1 MRRNILFVILMLSTA
16 FAYAQD
22 SLSVQK
28 ATTTIPEAKNSEN
41 NIRYITFQKSVYN
54 RNIDILSDIEKD
66 IDYTSK
72 DNPNE
77 LASNWFINLA
87 GGIGAFIGEPLGC
100 EDLFGRTR
108 PLFHL
113 SVGKWFSPTSGG
125 RIAFQGFNLKNHVI
139 EQQDYYHVHADF
151 LLNVSNLFMKNKA
164 EPRWQFIPFV
174 GTGIIQNNT
183 THKHPFSLNYGILNH
198 IKLHDR
204 LSLSLELGGLTTFG
218 DFDGAGKENKFADHL
233 FHLSVGFN
241 ITLGKK
247 GFSQT
252 SRIYPNID
260 YDKLRQLERKNE
272 LNNKT
277 LDQIRK
283 ILEIEGLL
291 TCIQDELE
299 KSGLSLSADSS
310 SIINDLDLYY
320 PKNDYSGL
328 NSLKKRLSTLLQ
340 QHDKANERN
349 DNINNFA
356 DNEESKLF
364 TANTDTLFNTDSIS
378 NFSPENLQS
387 NYQAY
392 INQLLNQK
400 ECIGSP
406 ILFFFHIGTTSLTDS
421 SQLANI
427 DEIVRICKKYNLY
440 LKVTG
445 YADSATGNT
454 TVNSVLSNQRA
465 EYITDE
471 LTKRGIPNN
480 SIIIKSKGGVNT
492 YSPDEVNRCTKI
504 EIYFKKKY

>member
-22 SLSVQK
+22 SLSIQK
-28 ATTTIPEAKNSEN
+28 AITTTPEAQNSEN

-54 RNIDILSDIEKD
+54 RNMNILSDIVEKDHD
-66 IDYTSK
+66 IDYAAKES
-72 DNPNE
+72 PNE
-77 LASNWFINLA
+77 LASNWFINVA
-87 GGIGAFIGEPLGC
+87 GGVSAFIGEPLGC

-108 PLFHL
+108 PLFQL
-113 SVGKWFSPTSGG
+113 SVGKWFSPTVGG
-125 RIAFQGFNLKNHVI
+125 RIAFQGFNLKNHLI
-139 EQQDYYHVHADF
+139 ELQNYYHVHADF
-151 LLNVSNLFMKNKA
+151 LLNVSNLFMKSKT
-164 EPRWQFIPFV
+164 EPHWQFIPFF

-183 THKHPFSLNYGILNH
+183 THKHPFSFNYGILNH

-218 DFDGAGKENKFADHL
+218 DFDGTGKGNKFADHL
-233 FHLSVGFN
+233 FHLSAGFS

-252 SRIYPNID
+252 SKMYPYID
-260 YDKLRQLERKNE
+260 YDKLKQLEKENE
-272 LNNKT
+272 RNNRI

-291 TCIQDELE
+291 TRIQDELE
-299 KSGLSLSADSS
+299 RCGLSLPADSS
-310 SIINDLDLYY
+310 INNIYY

-328 NSLKKRLSTLLQ
+328 NSLKKRLSTSLQ
-340 QHDKANERN
+340 QHNIENARN
-349 DNINNFA
+349 NDTN
-356 DNEESKLF
+356 DSTGNEEYELSI
-364 TANTDTLFNTDSIS
+364 ASTDTLFNTDSIS

-387 NYQAY
+387 SYQSY
-392 INQLLNQK
+392 INLLLNQK
-400 ECIGSP
+400 ESIGSP
-406 ILFFFHIGTTSLTDS
+406 ILFFFHIGTSNLTDS
-421 SQLANI
+421 SQLANV

-454 TVNSVLSNQRA
+454 TVNSILSNQRA
-465 EYITDE
+465 EYITAE
-471 LTKRGIPNN
+471 LKKRGIPNN
-480 SIIIKSKGGVNT
+480 AIISESKGGVST

-504 EIYFKKKY
+504 EIYLKKKY